1 MKALRIAGTFIAI
14 MFIGYLVFTMIRMN
28 FPTNQAIDVSEYEDG
43 NLTEG
48 EIPREVNET
57 GLRNGEK
64 APDFQLENLAGET
77 VSLSDFRGKK
87 VILNFWATWCPPC
100 REEMPEMQSYY
111 EEKTNDRFEIIAVNA
126 TTTEQSSGQAVEPFA
141 AELGLTF
148 PILMDMEG
156 TITDQFEVMFFP
168 TTYLLD
174 EDGVIIE
181 RIVLPLNEQLLADKI
196 K

>member
-1 MKALRIAGTFIAI
+1 

-28 FPTNQAIDVSEYEDG
+28 FPSDRVIDVSEYEDG
-43 NLTEG
+43 NLAEG
-48 EIPREVNET
+48 EIPQEVIET

-64 APDFQLENLAGET
+64 APDFQLQNLAGET

-87 VILNFWATWCPPC
+87 VILNFWATWCPSC

-111 EEKTNDRFEIIAVNA
+111 EEKTNDQFEIIAVNA
-126 TTTEQSSGQAVEPFA
+126 TTTEHSSGKAVESFIT
-141 AELGLTF
+141 ELGLTF
-148 PILMDMEG
+148 PILMDTEG

-181 RIVLPLNEQLLADKI
+181 RIVVPLNEQLLADKI

>member
-1 MKALRIAGTFIAI
+1 M
-14 MFIGYLVFTMIRMN
+14 
-28 FPTNQAIDVSEYEDG
+28 
-43 NLTEG
+43 
-48 EIPREVNET
+48 
-57 GLRNGEK
+57 
-64 APDFQLENLAGET
+64 
-77 VSLSDFRGKK
+77 
-87 VILNFWATWCPPC
+87 
-100 REEMPEMQSYY
+100 
-111 EEKTNDRFEIIAVNA
+111 
-126 TTTEQSSGQAVEPFA
+126 EPFA